1 MPQVYSYQEVAEHNG
16 PENFWI
22 IIDDKVYDVSQFKDE
37 HPGGDEII
45 MDLGGQDA
53 TESFVDI
60 GHSDEALRLL
70 KGLYIGDVD
79 KTSERV
85 SVEKVS
91 TSENQSKG
99 SGTLVVILAILMLG
113 VAYYLLNE

>member
-1 MPQVYSYQEVAEHNG
+1 MPKVYSYQEVAEHNG
-16 PENFWI
+16 PENCWI

-70 KGLYIGDVD
+70 KDLYIGDVD
-79 KTSERV
+79 KTSQRV
-85 SVEKVS
+85 SLEKAS
-91 TSENQSKG
+91 SSENQSKG
-99 SGTLVVILAILMLG
+99 SGTLVLILAIVMLG

>member
-1 MPQVYSYQEVAEHNG
+1 MPKVYSYQEDAEHNG

-70 KGLYIGDVD
+70 KGLYMVTLTRPVSAFLWKRYLPL
-79 KTSERV
+79 KT
-85 SVEKVS
+85 KV
-91 TSENQSKG
+91 K
-99 SGTLVVILAILMLG
+99 VV
-113 VAYYLLNE
+113 VHWLLYWPF

>member
-1 MPQVYSYQEVAEHNG
+1 MPKVYSYQEVAEHNG
-16 PENFWI
+16 PENCWI

-53 TESFVDI
+53 TDSFVDI
-60 GHSDEALRLL
+60 GHSDEALKLL
-70 KGLYIGDVD
+70 KTLYIGDVD
-79 KTSERV
+79 KTSEPV
-85 SVEKVS
+85 VVKKAA
-91 TSENQSKG
+91 TSESQSQG
-99 SGTLVVILAILMLG
+99 SATLVMILAVVMLG

>member
-1 MPQVYSYQEVAEHNG
+1 MPKVYSYQEVAEHNG

-91 TSENQSKG
+91 TSGKPK
-99 SGTLVVILAILMLG
+99 
-113 VAYYLLNE
+113 